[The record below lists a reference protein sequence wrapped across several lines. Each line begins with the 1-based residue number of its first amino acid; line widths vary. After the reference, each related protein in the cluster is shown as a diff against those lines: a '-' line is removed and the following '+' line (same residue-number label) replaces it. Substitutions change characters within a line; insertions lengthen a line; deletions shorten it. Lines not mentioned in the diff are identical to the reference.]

1 MGKIEG
7 SSLNKKPTLNSMKP
21 PRSRKVNHQAKSFE
35 LTHVTSLKETSPNK
49 KGEIFPFRFLKR
61 KSIFNHCI
69 ATLMDAFMHMI
80 REMEL
85 NLKIY
90 RTLNHERSIPKRKF
104 QAYNRINSAFN

>member
-1 MGKIEG
+1 
-7 SSLNKKPTLNSMKP
+7 MKP
-21 PRSRKVNHQAKSFE
+21 PRSRKVSHQAKCFE
-35 LTHVTSLKETSPNK
+35 LTYVTSLKETSPYK

-90 RTLNHERSIPKRKF
+90 RTLNHERVLPSRKF
-104 QAYNRINSAFN
+104 AHFSEKQSNFN

>member
-1 MGKIEG
+1 
-7 SSLNKKPTLNSMKP
+7 MKP
-21 PRSRKVNHQAKSFE
+21 PRSRKVNHQVKCFE
-35 LTHVTSLKETSPNK
+35 LTYVAKLNETNTNK

-61 KSIFNHCI
+61 KSVFHHCI
-69 ATLMDAFMHMI
+69 TTLMDAFMHMI

-104 QAYNRINSAFN
+104 HAYSRNNSAFN